1 MMEKDK
7 PIEKKIWLT
16 GVGCT
21 NRISG
26 GELFYNISLQN
37 IMFNVNI
44 IPELNQTHIH
54 MDTEDL
60 RMLRD
65 AIDKKLE

>member
-1 MMEKDK
+1 MEKDK
-7 PIEKKIWLT
+7 TIEKKIWLT
-16 GVGCT
+16 GGGCI
-21 NRISG
+21 NRTSG